1 MIENSFGLFFFL
13 KQPKNQKSD
22 ERYVYLRITVDGIAK
37 EISTKRMWNV
47 SKWDQRTGRAK
58 GNKEDALKLNAYLE
72 VFTGQVY
79 SAKSQLMLG
88 GKTIT
93 ADAIK
98 NALTGKGDEQK
109 MLLDLLSIHNERMES
124 LLGKEFALAT
134 LKRYRTTLTQ
144 TRLFLQWKYN
154 KDDISI
160 QDLNYEF
167 ISDYSYWL
175 KTVRNCNQNSVLKY
189 ISNLKKIITDCILK
203 GWLQRDPFIG
213 FKLPRKYVQIVPL
226 SQEDLERI
234 SAKVFHIERLA
245 IVRDIFLF
253 SCYTGLAYI
262 DVCNLRQSGLI
273 KGFDNELW
281 VTTIRQKTETPTRV
295 PLLPKALEI
304 IERYKEHPRC
314 ILQGYALPIL
324 SNQKMN
330 SYLKEIADVCGITK
344 KLTFHIARHT
354 FATTI
359 TLGNGVPIETVSK
372 MLGHKSLKQ
381 TQHYAKIVDVKIA
394 LDMTLLRKKLLA

>member
-22 ERYVYLRITVDGIAK
+22 ERYVYVRVTVDGIAK
-37 EISTKRMWNV
+37 EISTKRMWQL

-58 GNKEDALKLNAYLE
+58 GTKEDALKLNAYLD
-72 VFTGQVY
+72 VFTVQVY
-79 SAKSQLMLG
+79 QAKSQLMLA
-88 GKTIT
+88 GKAVT
-93 ADAIK
+93 AASIK
-98 NALTGKGDEQK
+98 NVLTGNGDEQK
-109 MLLDLLSIHNERMES
+109 MLLDLLRIHNERMES

-134 LKRYRTTLTQ
+134 LKRYRTVLTQ
-144 TRLFLQWKYN
+144 TRLFLQWKYG

-175 KTVRNCNQNSVLKY
+175 KTVRNCNQNSVIKY
-189 ISNLKKIITDCILK
+189 VTNIRKIVNECILK
-203 GWLQRDPFIG
+203 AWLQRDPFIG
-213 FKLPRKYVQIVPL
+213 FKLPIKHVEIVPL
-226 SQEDLERI
+226 SQEDLDSI
-234 SAKVFHIERLA
+234 SSKVFHIERLA
-245 IVRDIFLF
+245 LVRDVFLF
-253 SCYTGLAYI
+253 SCYTGLAYV
-262 DVCNLRQSGLI
+262 DVCNLKKSEIIL
-273 KGFDNELW
+273 GFDDEMW
-281 VTTIRQKTETPTRV
+281 IVTKRQKTQAPTRV

-304 IERYKEHPRC
+304 IQRYKEHSRC
-314 ILQGYALPIL
+314 VQLGYALPVL
-324 SNQKMN
+324 TNQKMN
-330 SYLKEIADVCGITK
+330 AYLKEIADVCGITK

-394 LDMTLLRKKLLA
+394 SDMTRLKKKLAG

>member
-37 EISTKRMWNV
+37 EISTKRIWNV

-79 SAKSQLMLG
+79 SAKSQLMLA
-88 GKTIT
+88 GKAISS
-93 ADAIK
+93 DAIK
-98 NALTGKGDEQK
+98 KALTGKGDEQK
-109 MLLDLLSIHNERMES
+109 MLLHLLSIHNERMES
-124 LLGKEFALAT
+124 LIGKEFALAT

-189 ISNLKKIITDCILK
+189 ISNLKKIVTDCILK

-226 SQEDLERI
+226 SKEDLERM
-234 SAKVFHIERLA
+234 SAKVFNIERLA
-245 IVRDIFLF
+245 LVRDIFLF

-304 IERYKEHPRC
+304 IERYKDHPRC

-354 FATTI
+354 FATTV

-394 LDMTLLRKKLLA
+394 LDMTLLREKLVC